1 MDAHLPSVPTGA
13 SVPTGPDAALLAVRQ
28 ATWQALARIL
38 QPGAQI
44 TARVVEPLGGN
55 AWLLALR
62 GTTLV
67 AESSLPLVRDSIVRI
82 AVVAGGDQPQ
92 LRLMDPPT
100 SSPTAP
106 RADAPALLRQLGLP
120 DTPVLRTAVEAFS
133 ARGAPLDASAVQRTA
148 TALGEVPANTRLP
161 LAQAHAHV
169 AAAGLPATPLT
180 VAMAAR
186 ALAGAP
192 ADPALR
198 AAPTQTTPP
207 ATLATAPTP
216 AGEAVT
222 RVFTAALG
230 TAAPTTAALA
240 IAPGVAAPAG
250 AGLPAAIAV
259 LAQLF
264 PVTALPDPGQG
275 GRPAAM
281 AALALAGL
289 RPESA
294 PTPVAPGAPTAI
306 PGSEP
311 RAAAT
316 AANPPP
322 DYPPPA
328 LTALARVAAA
338 PGGEALRPTVIEQG
352 AATVLPPPDLADY
365 DLVLPLPLQDRGAP
379 VPARLAV
386 TTRTSGGGVSAT
398 WLRVD
403 AELDGLGPVSIR
415 LAGQGGTVA
424 VHLVADGRGHGAL
437 TAQADELREALTA
450 LGLSASV
457 RVSHPQDVD
466 HG

>member
-1 MDAHLPSVPTGA
+1 MDAPLPPVPAGA
-13 SVPTGPDAALLAVRQ
+13 SGAAVPTGPDAALLAVRQ

-38 QPGAQI
+38 QPGAEI

-82 AVVAGGDQPQ
+82 AVIAGGDQPQ
-92 LRLMDPPT
+92 LRLLDPAT
-100 SSPTAP
+100 SSPPAP

-120 DTPVLRTAVEAFS
+120 DTPALRTAIEAFS
-133 ARGAPLDASAVQRTA
+133 ARGAPLDAGAVQRTA
-148 TALGEVPANTRLP
+148 TALAEAPAGARMP

-180 VAMAAR
+180 VAMASR

-192 ADPALR
+192 ADPTLR
-198 AAPTQTTPP
+198 AAPAQPAAPAQTAAGAAAPPMGEAVARAFAAVPGVTTPP
-207 ATLATAPTP
+207 AIGPGIP
-216 AGEAVT
+216 PP
-222 RVFTAALG
+222 LG
-230 TAAPTTAALA
+230 S
-240 IAPGVAAPAG
+240 
-250 AGLPAAIAV
+250 GLPAAIAV
-259 LAQLF
+259 LARLF
-264 PVTALPDPGQG
+264 PVTALPDPGAG
-275 GRPAAM
+275 GRPAAV
-281 AALALAGL
+281 AALELAGL
-289 RPESA
+289 RPQ
-294 PTPVAPGAPTAI
+294 PTPTPAGPGAPPV
-306 PGSEP
+306 PGGEP
-311 RAAAT
+311 PAAAT
-316 AANPPP
+316 SAKPPP
-322 DYPPPA
+322 DHPPPA
-328 LTALARVAAA
+328 ITALARVAAA
-338 PGGEALRPTVIEQG
+338 PGGDALRPTVIEQG

-365 DLVLPLPLQDRGAP
+365 DLVLPLPLQDRGAA

-386 TTRTSGGGVSAT
+386 TTRTSGGGISAT

-424 VHLVADGRGHGAL
+424 VHLVADGRGHGVL
-437 TAQADELREALTA
+437 LAQAEELREALSG

>member
-1 MDAHLPSVPTGA
+1 MDAPLPPVPAGA

-38 QPGAQI
+38 QPGAEI

-67 AESSLPLVRDSIVRI
+67 AESSLPLTRDSIVRI
-82 AVVAGGDQPQ
+82 AVIAGGDQPQ
-92 LRLMDPPT
+92 LRLLTPPT
-100 SSPTAP
+100 PGPTAP
-106 RADAPALLRQLGLP
+106 SADAPALHRQLGLP
-120 DTPVLRTAVEAFS
+120 DTPALRTAVEAFS
-133 ARGAPLDASAVQRTA
+133 ARGAPLEASAVQRTA
-148 TALGEVPANTRLP
+148 TALADVPASARVP

-169 AAAGLPATPLT
+169 AAAGLPTTSIT
-180 VAMAAR
+180 VALAAR

-192 ADPALR
+192 TDPTLR
-198 AAPTQTTPP
+198 AAPTPVGSP
-207 ATLATAPTP
+207 AAATAPATP
-216 AGEAVT
+216 AGEAVA

-230 TAAPTTAALA
+230 ASAPPPITPNVL
-240 IAPGVAAPAG
+240 PPAG
-250 AGLPAAIAV
+250 SGLPAAIAV
-259 LAQLF
+259 LARLF

-281 AALALAGL
+281 AALELAGL
-289 RPESA
+289 RPLPA
-294 PTPVAPGAPTAI
+294 PTPATPGAPTVL
-306 PGSEP
+306 PGDAP
-311 RAAAT
+311 RPAASTPSA
-316 AANPPP
+316 PPE
-322 DYPPPA
+322 YPPPA

-338 PGGEALRPTVIEQG
+338 PGGEGLRPTVIEQG

-403 AELDGLGPVSIR
+403 AELDGLGPVSVR
-415 LAGQGGTVA
+415 LSGQGGTVA
-424 VHLVADGRGHGAL
+424 VHLVADGRGHDAL
-437 TAQADELREALTA
+437 VTQADALREALSA

-457 RVSHPQDVD
+457 RVSHPQDAE